1 MAKNERAVYD
11 PGELD
16 RVRNK
21 LGVTDAREAK
31 RMAELLGGEVGVER
45 SQEPVGKI
53 PSLKRGPS
61 GGGPGGRP
69 RRRVELAPDREEAE
83 VLKEA
88 ASRRPPDP
96 ADDPLIPVKASYF
109 ERVKMDRFCAL
120 PEFKIKSAGQAIM
133 SVLSVFGDPP
143 DLVNP
148 SFITKKFNGYYK
160 TIELLVTSVRSL
172 LPRNNMKRNERLKRT
187 SPFAYRVLDILRYW
201 NLERFASDIAKVQAH
216 PRNVK
221 ITELSEILKIVYR
234 PLFLLEHL
242 EMDAHIRSAFKLLYK
257 ILYLENPTEAKEKFQ
272 GLIRD
277 ALAAM
282 SDTRRDLHYL
292 LYPLLMKLLSDR
304 YLPYETF
311 FSARRNRFMHF
322 IGASESDQVDPAALS
337 LELKGG
343 KESALDDEDGE
354 GGNKEPEEPREGEER
369 EEDPNDPEQIER
381 KEKKAAQEKEHKAML
396 QGVASL
402 EALFPKAG
410 WERLSKFPDMYPY
423 FRNLYN
429 LKKGYDLIAPADPL
443 LQAVIILWILEDL
456 LLGLRNVH
464 FRTVIGPSG
473 PINIEDAL
481 NNIIGNWQS
490 YLDVAIEKEYLPRLV
505 EYCRILEQSESRTST
520 YAKRLLCELH
530 WVKRFFFFPYYQ
542 FDILFPPPFQKKDN
556 EPVYPAIRSLR
567 RNLSLVAAGIEQ
579 ANRIGGADK
588 MVPCDGIDNPWEPYN
603 FAIPNPVSTRLDAL
617 LPPKRRNNATL
628 IFFSLAFSTVL
639 DHLMN
644 DENSWAYQNP
654 GAPLYRNTHGAPQP
668 GGDRQIDTDTV
679 FKESLRQRDQREK
692 PAKARPASPA
702 GTSPAS
708 ATPAPG
714 IPAQPAPG
722 NGASPPNPAAPDQTR
737 PDPAPPNQAGP
748 GASQQGA

>member
-1 MAKNERAVYD
+1 MAKTERAIYA

-21 LGVTDAREAK
+21 LGVTDTREAK

-45 SQEPVGKI
+45 GQETTGKLAS
-53 PSLKRGPS
+53 PKRGRS
-61 GGGPGGRP
+61 GGTAGGSAGGSGSAGFTGRDPGGRRHP
-69 RRRVELAPDREEAE
+69 RRRVELAPDGEEAE
-83 VLKEA
+83 DLKEA
-88 ASRRPPDP
+88 ASRRPFDP

-133 SVLSVFGDPP
+133 TMLSVFADPP

-148 SFITKKFNGYYK
+148 SFITKKLNGYYK

-172 LPRNNMKRNERLKRT
+172 FPRNNMKRNERLKRT

-221 ITELSEILKIVYR
+221 ITELSEILIAVYR

-242 EMDAHIRSAFKLLYK
+242 EMDEHIRGAFKLLYK
-257 ILYLENPTEAKEKFQ
+257 ILYLENPMEAKEKFQ

-277 ALAAM
+277 ALIAL
-282 SDTRRDLHYL
+282 SDARRDLHYL

-322 IGASESDQVDPAALS
+322 IGASESDQIDPAALA
-337 LELKGG
+337 LEFKGG
-343 KESALDDEDGE
+343 KEPAHDDAEGE
-354 GGNKEPEEPREGEER
+354 SGNKEPEEQREGEAR
-369 EEDPNDPEQIER
+369 EEDPNDPAQIEL

-410 WERLSKFPDMYPY
+410 WERLSAFPDIYPY

-429 LKKGYDLIAPADPL
+429 LKRGYELISPADPL
-443 LQAVIILWILEDL
+443 LQAVAIMWILGDM

-464 FRTVIGPSG
+464 FRTVIGPNG
-473 PINIEDAL
+473 PITIEGAL
-481 NNIIGNWQS
+481 NNVISNWQS
-490 YLDVAIEKEYLPRLV
+490 CLDMAIEKEYLPRLV
-505 EYCRILEQSESRTST
+505 EYCRIIDQSESRTST
-520 YAKRLLCELH
+520 YAKRILCELH
-530 WVKRFFFFPYYQ
+530 WVKRFFFFPYYR
-542 FDILFPPPFQKKDN
+542 FDSLFPPPFQKKDN
-556 EPVYPAIRSLR
+556 EPVYPAVRSLR

-579 ANRIGGADK
+579 ANHIGGADK

-617 LPPKRRNNATL
+617 LPAKRRNNATL
-628 IFFSLAFSTVL
+628 IFFSLAFCTVL

-654 GAPLYRNTHGAPQP
+654 GAPLFRDTNGAPQL
-668 GGDRQIDTDTV
+668 GVDRHIDTDTV
-679 FKESLRQRDQREK
+679 FKESIRQREQS
-692 PAKARPASPA
+692 AKTRPAAAESP
-702 GTSPAS
+702 
-708 ATPAPG
+708 TPD
-714 IPAQPAPG
+714 
-722 NGASPPNPAAPDQTR
+722 ASPQQTTT
-737 PDPAPPNQAGP
+737 
-748 GASQQGA
+748 